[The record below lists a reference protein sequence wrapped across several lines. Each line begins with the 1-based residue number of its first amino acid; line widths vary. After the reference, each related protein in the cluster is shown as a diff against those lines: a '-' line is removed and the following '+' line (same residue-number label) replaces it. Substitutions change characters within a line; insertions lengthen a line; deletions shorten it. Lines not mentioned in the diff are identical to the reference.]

1 MADETKKYWNKPVST
16 VLLAEIKPQVFRNK
30 NTSEEGCPDQLWSRV
45 NLTGLLRLR
54 SFLTENYPACNAPTF
69 SGRKNDSFPTQLLL
83 SLHWLLWNVSLQM
96 LPSAGPSFS
105 SIELQTLVDANE
117 VEEPLC
123 WELWKW
129 RHKWKQM
136 IFKKHKYPQHIPAG
150 HMSWRGFSVPYVKHL
165 FTLVDGYVD
174 AWEESKF
181 CPWNYTFGNLTLLE
195 RSFKCSNVHA
205 RILWSMLQQFL
216 PIPHTFWQGKPR
228 SHMPSAG
235 QRPCSQRPY

>member
-1 MADETKKYWNKPVST
+1 MW
-16 VLLAEIKPQVFRNK
+16 
-30 NTSEEGCPDQLWSRV
+30 CPDQLWSRV
-45 NLTGLLRLR
+45 NPTALLRLR

-136 IFKKHKYPQHIPAG
+136 IFKKYEYPQHVPAG
-150 HMSWRGFSVPYVKHL
+150 HMSWRGFSIPYLKYL
-165 FTLVDGYVD
+165 FTPVDGYMD
-174 AWEESKF
+174 SWEESRF
-181 CPWNYTFGNLTLLE
+181 FHWNYTFGKLKLRE
-195 RSFKCSNVHA
+195 RSLIHQVLQCVCKDEYFDVCSNSFSLFYKHFGRENWGAVCPLQA
-205 RILWSMLQQFL
+205 RDCVL
-216 PIPHTFWQGKPR
+216 KD
-228 SHMPSAG
+228 PSNAAG
-235 QRPCSQRPY
+235 TRGT

>member
-1 MADETKKYWNKPVST
+1 MRQKYWNKPVST
-16 VLLAEIKPQVFRNK
+16 VLLAEIMPQVFCK
-30 NTSEEGCPDQLWSRV
+30 KYTSEEWCPDQIWSRV

-54 SFLTENYPACNAPTF
+54 SFLTENHPACNAPTF
-69 SGRKNDSFPTQLLL
+69 SSRKNDSFPTQLLL

-129 RHKWKQM
+129 RHKRKQM

-150 HMSWRGFSVPYVKHL
+150 QMSQRGFSVSYTKYQ
-165 FTLVDGYVD
+165 FTSVEGYID

-181 CPWNYTFGNLTLLE
+181 FPLKL
-195 RSFKCSNVHA
+195 H
-205 RILWSMLQQFL
+205 
-216 PIPHTFWQGKPR
+216 FW
-228 SHMPSAG
+228 
-235 QRPCSQRPY
+235 